1 MGYFRVLADGRQG
14 GYWAGV
20 LGRYGPGMGGKY
32 IQGFPHSNIFFKKGR
47 NGDPMLPFL
56 VHFSLVPNF

>member
-20 LGRYGPGMGGKY
+20 LGRYGPGMAGIY
-32 IQGFPHSNIFFKKGR
+32 IYIYRDFLRTKLFLNIR
-47 NGDPMLPFL
+47 
-56 VHFSLVPNF
+56 V